1 MTVNELKE
9 ILEQFDGE
17 MEVKF
22 SYTASD
28 YWRTQL
34 AANIND
40 AEEGYVKYSD
50 YHRMSKVDE
59 DEDDDS
65 ERVVLLS

>member
-9 ILEQFDGE
+9 YLEQFDGE

-22 SYTASD
+22 SYTAPD
-28 YWRTQL
+28 YWRTQV
-34 AANIND
+34 AADISD
-40 AEEGYVKYSD
+40 AEEGYVKYSS
-50 YHRMSKVDE
+50 YHRMSQVDE

>member
-9 ILEQFDGE
+9 YLEQFDGD

-22 SYTASD
+22 SYNFGD
-28 YWRTQL
+28 YWKTQV
-34 AANIND
+34 AEDISD
-40 AEEGYVKYSD
+40 VEEGYVKYSD
-50 YHRMSKVDE
+50 YHRMDKIDE
-59 DEDDDS
+59 DEDEDS

>member
-9 ILEQFDGE
+9 LLEQFDGE

-22 SYTASD
+22 SYTNPD
-28 YWRTQL
+28 YWRTQV
-34 AANIND
+34 AANVEN

-50 YHRMSKVDE
+50 YHQMDKVDE
-59 DEDDDS
+59 NEDDDS
-65 ERVVLLS
+65 ERVLLLS

>member
-1 MTVNELKE
+1 
-9 ILEQFDGE
+9 

-22 SYTASD
+22 SYTAPD
-28 YWRTQL
+28 YWRTQV
-34 AANIND
+34 AASIND

-50 YHRMSKVDE
+50 YHRMSQVDE

>member
-9 ILEQFDGE
+9 YLEQFDGE

-22 SYTASD
+22 SYNSGD
-28 YWRTQL
+28 YWRTQV
-34 AANIND
+34 AKDISD
-40 AEEGYVKYSD
+40 VEEGYVKYSD
-50 YHRMSKVDE
+50 YHRMDQIDE
-59 DEDDDS
+59 DEDEDS

>member
-1 MTVNELKE
+1 MTKRELIE
-9 ILEQFDGE
+9 LLEPFSDD

-22 SYTASD
+22 SYTAPD
-28 YWRTQL
+28 YWRTQV
-34 AANIND
+34 AADIND

-59 DEDDDS
+59 DGDEDS
-65 ERVVLLS
+65 KTVILLS

>member
-9 ILEQFDGE
+9 YLEQFDGE

-22 SYTASD
+22 SYTAPD
-28 YWRTQL
+28 YWRTQV
-34 AANIND
+34 AADIND

-50 YHRMSKVDE
+50 YHRMSQVDE
-59 DEDDDS
+59 DEDDSS